1 MASGLAHLHSR
12 GLLHRDVAARNVL
25 VCRGRG
31 RAAALRL
38 TTILPH
44 PRSPPLC
51 ERERPCRMTPTPP
64 PPRPAPDGRPLYYG
78 GEGALPFLWLPPEAL
93 SRRRFSAASD
103 VCSLGVLAWE
113 VRGGCP
119 IGARCD
125 RGRARHL
132 HETARPPVAGPRRC

>member
-1 MASGLAHLHSR
+1 VAAAHRWITVAVTDYGLAK
-12 GLLHRDVAARNVL
+12 
-25 VCRGRG
+25 
-31 RAAALRL
+31 AAA
-38 TTILPH
+38 
-44 PRSPPLC
+44 
-51 ERERPCRMTPTPP
+51 
-64 PPRPAPDGRPLYYG
+64 DGRPLYYG

-103 VCSLGVLAWE
+103 VWSLGVLAWE
-113 VRGGCP
+113 VRGGDR